1 MDGGVWQATVHGVC
15 KESDMIEQL
24 SLHFHI
30 HMDFPG
36 RSVVKNLAASAREKG
51 LIPGL
56 RRFHILWGN

>member
-1 MDGGVWQATVHGVC
+1 MT
-15 KESDMIEQL
+15 EQL

-36 RSVVKNLAASAREKG
+36 SSVVKNLAASAREKG

-56 RRFHILWGN
+56 RRLHILWGN